1 LLSLTGREFRKLRLR
16 LGLTQESL
24 GKRMGVRANTIWR
37 WEAGRL
43 AVPRLAALAM
53 KAILHDEG
61 RKGQAGR

>member
-1 LLSLTGREFRKLRLR
+1 
-16 LGLTQESL
+16 
-24 GKRMGVRANTIWR
+24 MGVRANTIWR